1 MLSKIKRTVFALMAL
16 SFLIILAP
24 VHTANAAVY
33 MSVTPTSGEVRSTV
47 TISASGLYLGYN
59 PTYRI
64 YFSDQYVDIS
74 DGSDKFIDDEMT
86 RYSYISVTCTIVD
99 NSFSQDLNVPTSF
112 NTGLIDKDG
121 TYYFY
126 LAKQFSGGSQ
136 QGGTKWLIQQVVP
149 FEIVGFTQISLSASQ
164 GHVGDRLEIEGEG
177 FLPGESLTIMFDGVD
192 VTEGAPKAASSGV
205 GAGTFNGI
213 ITVPHSTYGNK
224 EIKVIG
230 KTSGTKVTRT
240 FKVLPK
246 IVLSK
251 TEGAVGEEITIDG
264 SGFRG
269 RSLVNMIFGGNPEK
283 RVPDRVEEDGAFSYT
298 FSVPES
304 TTSGSYVIEVVDH
317 NDDSIYAR
325 ANFEVKVYLEP
336 EITLNLQGE
345 TVGSTIDISGVEFN
359 NSKNIT
365 LTIDG
370 VTVAPDAAIKST
382 STGTFSGSFTIPEL
396 PAGTHTVEAS
406 DGTMVGVASATFT
419 VVPKAEIDKTS
430 GKAGDTV
437 TVTGTG
443 FKAGTAV
450 VINFGGDTN
459 VTPDGAKTDAKGSF
473 SASFTV
479 PAVAEGTHN
488 VKISVGSDSVTKTF
502 TTSIS
507 MTLSPESGKSGTE
520 VVVTVEGL
528 EPSEVASIY
537 FGATK
542 LSSATISG
550 QGKLNFIFNVPVAAE
565 GTHSV
570 KIEVN
575 GITISRDFTISADA
589 TFTPTSGKVGDDISI
604 TGSGFGSAKS
614 LTLTWDDDN
623 IGGSSL
629 ITTAEGTF
637 NIAFKVPAVKGGS
650 YVISIS
656 DGTITK
662 TQTFTVEASAPP
674 VPQPISPALASKE
687 KGNVTFEWKPV
698 NYDIMGFTY
707 QLQVSKDSTFA
718 SMLIDKTG
726 LTTTNYSL
734 TDAEKLDKTGT
745 DAPYY
750 WRVRAVD
757 EAGNEGAWTSN
768 ANFTVGG
775 GWPSWLTWVLIGL
788 GVVVLGILAF
798 WVGRRIAYYSY

>member
-1 MLSKIKRTVFALMAL
+1 LLSKIRKT
-16 SFLIILAP
+16 ILALF
-24 VHTANAAVY
+24 AVAFIGV
-33 MSVTPTSGEVRSTV
+33 SLPAQLVLASDLITV
-47 TISASGLYLGYN
+47 NPLTGSPRDIITIEGKGGGDYA
-59 PTYRI
+59 RI
-64 YFSDQYVDIS
+64 YFSSQDVALGKKIDSEVTIYKYLGYSGVDGGNNMNLFTCPVPSIMNDGDQACPVLNGIYYIYTTTDASKIIQGKTSFNVTGVNINVNLSFTEGNVGEELEITGKGFWDNENIQIFFDDVDITADYVDGSPQVGSGASNEGEFTITVPIPASSNGSKTIKIKGSESYIEVTEKFKVLSKLILEPAEGEAGSQIIVTGTGFARSNYVDIFFDNTLLLRTTQRAS
-74 DGSDKFIDDEMT
+74 NGSFMQAI
-86 RYSYISVTCTIVD
+86 TI
-99 NSFSQDLNVPTSF
+99 PA
-112 NTGLIDKDG
+112 DKD
-121 TYYFY
+121 
-126 LAKQFSGGSQ
+126 L
-136 QGGTKWLIQQVVP
+136 
-149 FEIVGFTQISLSASQ
+149 
-164 GHVGDRLEIEGEG
+164 
-177 FLPGESLTIMFDGVD
+177 
-192 VTEGAPKAASSGV
+192 
-205 GAGTFNGI
+205 
-213 ITVPHSTYGNK
+213 
-224 EIKVIG
+224 
-230 KTSGTKVTRT
+230 
-240 FKVLPK
+240 
-246 IVLSK
+246 
-251 TEGAVGEEITIDG
+251 
-264 SGFRG
+264 
-269 RSLVNMIFGGNPEK
+269 
-283 RVPDRVEEDGAFSYT
+283 
-298 FSVPES
+298 
-304 TTSGSYVIEVVDH
+304 GSYQIRAVDA
-317 NDDSIYAR
+317 NNSSINAS
-325 ANFEVKVYLEP
+325 AVFDLVAPPLSP
-336 EITLNLQGE
+336 EITLNPQGE

-370 VTVAPDAAIKST
+370 TVDVTPASLKST
-382 STGTFSGSFTIPEL
+382 SIGTFSGSFTIPEL
-396 PAGTHTVEAS
+396 PAGTHTLKAS
-406 DGTMVGVASATFT
+406 DGTVEATATFT
-419 VVPKAEIDKTS
+419 VTHKAEIDKTS

-473 SASFTV
+473 STSFTV

-502 TTSIS
+502 TSSIS

-520 VVVTVEGL
+520 VVVTAEGL
-528 EPSEVASIY
+528 EPGEVASIY

-565 GTHSV
+565 GAHSV
-570 KIEVN
+570 KVEVN

-614 LTLTWDDDN
+614 LTLTWD
-623 IGGSSL
+623 GKAVEGSSGL
-629 ITTAEGTF
+629 ATTAEGTF
-637 NIAFKVPAVKGGS
+637 NITFNVPAVKGGS
-650 YVISIS
+650 YTISIS

-662 TQTFTVEASAPP
+662 TQIFTVEASAPP

-698 NYDIMGFTY
+698 TYDIMGFTY

-734 TDAEKLDKTGT
+734 TDSEKLDKTGSGEF
-745 DAPYY
+745 YY

-775 GWPSWLTWVLIGL
+775 GWPGWLTWVLIGL

-798 WVGRRIAYYSY
+798 WIGRRIAYYSY